1 MQHPWSFDRSS
12 GSASAF
18 HAWEPPAGAGRIAR
32 WFDVAAPALVL
43 GSSQRVDVVDETACA
58 AAGVEVVR
66 RRSGG
71 GAVLLLPG
79 EVAWLDVVIPAGDPL
94 WVDDVGRSMHW
105 FGEVW
110 AEALRSLGEGEA
122 EVHRGSMRPSAWSRL
137 VCFDGLGP
145 GEVVVAGR
153 KAVGI
158 SQRRTREWARLQAAV
173 YGRWRPEVLLGL
185 LRPPVPM
192 AAELQAVHEVAD
204 LARLVDAVTIALAT
218 LG

>member
-1 MQHPWSFDRSS
+1 MQHRWTFDRSS

-18 HAWEPPAGAGRIAR
+18 HGWEPPAGAGRIAR

-43 GSSQRVDVVDETACA
+43 GSSQRLEVVDEAACA

-71 GAVLLLPG
+71 GAVLLVPG
-79 EVAWLDVVIPAGDPL
+79 EVAWLDVVVPAGDPL

-110 AEALRSLGEGEA
+110 AEALRSVGEAGA
-122 EVHRGSMRPSAWSRL
+122 EVHRGAMRSSAWSRL

-145 GEVVVAGR
+145 GEVVVSGC

-173 YGRWRPEVLLGL
+173 YGRWRPEMLLGL
-185 LRPPVPM
+185 LRPPVPTPS
-192 AAELQAVHEVAD
+192 ELQPVYEVAD
-204 LARLVDAVTIALAT
+204 LAHLVDAVTGALST
-218 LG
+218 LD